1 MKINIKRTPE
11 QIELVKLMGSKDRTK
26 AIAAMESFAGF
37 IAPVVSTVIAS
48 QPTLSNLFK
57 DLPYDE
63 YSSPSIPLDLYYDV
77 KDKGYINV
85 WSQSIPGGLATQQ
98 TTGISELMIATY
110 PLFSAV
116 SFLKDYARQGRLDVV
131 AKTLERMAQEVLFK
145 QEQNAASVV
154 MSALANATFTK
165 NGVSTSHIYRTNTAN
180 AIVLDDFNKLLT
192 LAARINSSY
201 TSGTPAQTRGITD
214 LIGSPEF
221 IEKLRAMAYNPMVN
235 GSKTDIPATDKMRD
249 AVYESSGIPSF
260 YGINIVQVFEMGVG
274 YPWNALFDAYA
285 GSTTYPGYAGGA
297 AAAFDGT
304 ADELVLGI
312 DMSRE
317 VLVRP
322 ILTDSETSGTFTV
335 LPDDQWVT
343 RSEKVGFYG
352 KLREG
357 RVVLDDRALVGLV
370 W

>member
-1 MKINIKRTPE
+1 MKITINRTP
-11 QIELVKLMGSKDRTK
+11 QQVELVKLMGSKDRSK
-26 AIAAMESFAGF
+26 AIAAMESFAAF
-37 IAPVVSTVIAS
+37 IAPVVSQVIKGV
-48 QPTLSNLFK
+48 PTLSGLFK

-63 YSSPSIPLDLYYDV
+63 YSSPSIPLDLYFDV
-77 KDKGYINV
+77 AEKNYIKV

-145 QEQNAASVV
+145 QETNAASVI
-154 MSALANATFTK
+154 MSALANAADGSKKHVRRTK
-165 NGVSTSHIYRTNTAN
+165 TAGS
-180 AIVLDDFNKLLT
+180 VTLDDFNKLLT
-192 LAARINSSY
+192 LAARLNSSY
-201 TSGTPAQTRGITD
+201 VGGTPAQTRGITD
-214 LIGSPEF
+214 LVGSPEF
-221 IEKLRAMAYNPMVN
+221 VEKLRAMAYQPMVPSTEIVGTDEFRN
-235 GSKTDIPATDKMRD
+235 G
-249 AVYESSGIPSF
+249 VYNGAGIPSI
-260 YGINIVQVFEMGVG
+260 YGIGVLQVFEMGKG
-274 YPWNALFDAYA
+274 YAWNTLFDSYA
-285 GSTTYPGYAGGA
+285 GSTTYPGYNDGSAV
-297 AAAFDGT
+297 AFDGAT
-304 ADELVLGI
+304 EELVLGL

-357 RVVLDDRALVGLV
+357 RVVLDERALVGLV

>member
-11 QIELVKLMGSKDRTK
+11 QVELVKLMGSKDRTK
-26 AIAAMESFAGF
+26 AIAAMESFAAF
-37 IAPVVSTVIAS
+37 IAPVVQTVIAS
-48 QPTLSNLFK
+48 QPTLSSLFK

-63 YSSPSIPLDLYYDV
+63 YASPSIPLDLYYDV

-98 TTGISELMIATY
+98 TTGISELMVATY

-131 AKTLERMAQEVLFK
+131 AKTLERMAQEVLYK
-145 QEQNAASVV
+145 QESNAASVV
-154 MSALANATFTK
+154 MSALANASFLK
-165 NGVSTSHIYRTNTAN
+165 NGTTTYHVRRTATAN
-180 AIVLDDFNKLLT
+180 SVVLDDFNKLLT

-201 TSGTPAQTRGITD
+201 TGGTPATTRGITD

-221 IEKLRAMAYNPMVN
+221 VEKLRAMAYAPLVS
-235 GSKTDIPATDKMRD
+235 GSNFPGTDKFRD
-249 AVYESSGIPSF
+249 EIYEGAGIPSF
-260 YGINIVQVFEMGVG
+260 YGINVVQVYEMGTG
-274 YPWNALFDAYA
+274 YPWNSLFDTYA
-285 GSTTYPGYAGGA
+285 GSTAYTGYNDTGTAS
-297 AAAFDGT
+297 FDGAT
-304 ADELVLGI
+304 EELVLGI

-322 ILTDSETSGTFTV
+322 VLTDSENSGTFTV

>member
-11 QIELVKLMGSKDRTK
+11 QVELVKLMGSKDHSK

-37 IAPVVSTVIAS
+37 IAPVVQQVIAS
-48 QPTLSNLFK
+48 QPTLSSLFK

-63 YSSPSIPLDLYYDV
+63 YGSPSIPLDLYFDV
-77 KDKGYINV
+77 KDKNYINV
-85 WSQSIPGGLATQQ
+85 WSQSVPGGLATQQ

-131 AKTLERMAQEVLFK
+131 AKTLERMSQEVLFK
-145 QEQNAASVV
+145 QESNSASVV
-154 MSALANATFTK
+154 MSALANATFSK
-165 NGVSTSHIYRTNTAN
+165 NGVSTQHVRRSKTADT
-180 AIVLDDFNKLLT
+180 IVLEDFNKLLT

-201 TSGTPAQTRGITD
+201 TGGTPAQTRGITD

-221 IEKLRAMAYNPMVN
+221 VEKLRAMAYQPLIASTEIV
-235 GSKTDIPATDKMRD
+235 GTDKFRD
-249 AVYESSGIPSF
+249 GVYEAAGIPSF
-260 YGINIVQVFEMGVG
+260 YGINVIQVFEMGVG

-285 GSTTYPGYAGGA
+285 GSTTYPGYNDGSAV
-297 AAAFDGT
+297 AFDGDT
-304 ADELVLGI
+304 EELVLGI

-322 ILTDSETSGTFTV
+322 VLTDSETSGTFTV

-357 RVVLDDRALVGLV
+357 RVILDDRALVGLV
-370 W
+370 F

>member
-11 QIELVKLMGSKDRTK
+11 QVELVKLMGSKDRTK

-37 IAPVVSTVIAS
+37 IAPVVQTVIAS
-48 QPTLSNLFK
+48 QPTLSSLFK

-77 KDKGYINV
+77 RDKNYINV

-154 MSALANATFTK
+154 MSALANA
-165 NGVSTSHIYRTNTAN
+165 STTIAGTATYHIKRTNTAN
-180 AIVLDDFNKLLT
+180 AIVLDDFNRLLT

-201 TSGTPAQTRGITD
+201 TGGTPSQTRGITD

-221 IEKLRAMAYNPMVN
+221 VAKLRAMAYTPMHT
-235 GSKTDIPATDKMRD
+235 GSKSDIPATDSMRD
-249 AVYESSGIPSF
+249 AIYNGGGIPSF
-260 YGINIVQVFEMGVG
+260 YGINVIQVFEMGVG
-274 YPWNALFDAYA
+274 YPWNALFDSYA
-285 GSTTYPGYAGGA
+285 GSTAYAGYADSGT
-297 AAAFDGT
+297 AAFDGT

-312 DMSRE
+312 DMARE

-322 ILTDSETSGTFTV
+322 ILTDSETTGTFTV

>member
-11 QIELVKLMGSKDRTK
+11 QVELVKLMGSKDRSK

-37 IAPVVSTVIAS
+37 IAPVVQEVIAS
-48 QPTLSNLFK
+48 QPTLSGVFK

-63 YSSPSIPLDLYYDV
+63 YSSPSIPLDLYFDV
-77 KDKGYINV
+77 KDKNYINV
-85 WSQSIPGGLATQQ
+85 WSQSVPGGLATQQ

-145 QEQNAASVV
+145 QESNASSVI
-154 MSALANATFTK
+154 MSALANATFLK
-165 NGVSTSHIYRTNTAN
+165 NGVSTKHVRRSATAN
-180 AIVLDDFNKLLT
+180 TIVLDDFNKLLT

-201 TSGTPAQTRGITD
+201 TGGTPATTRGITD

-221 IEKLRAMAYNPMVN
+221 VEKLRAMAYQPMHVGAN
-235 GSKTDIPATDKMRD
+235 TDVVGTDKFRD

-260 YGINIVQVFEMGVG
+260 YGINVVQVFEMGVG
-274 YPWNALFDAYA
+274 YPWNSLFDSYA
-285 GSTTYPGYAGGA
+285 GATTYPGYADGSA
-297 AAAFDGT
+297 VAFDGAT
-304 ADELVLGI
+304 EELVLGI

-322 ILTDSETSGTFTV
+322 VLTDSETSGTFSV

-343 RSEKVGFYG
+343 RSEKIGFYG
-352 KLREG
+352 KMREG
-357 RVVLDDRALVGLV
+357 RVVLDDRAIVGLV